1 MGDFRIVLTPSK
13 CCWEF
18 RGGGELFR
26 NSSFFAAV
34 YRSVLRQKKKNM
46 IFQAHLE
53 ILEKCLEVFLCNEI
67 WDSGLSWYCYWWK
80 ARNGLDLCLQWT
92 RKGARKCTGQNCK
105 TGWFWHAASNQKR
118 RPWNL
123 CVCQERKLLYWK
135 VNFQISLGK
144 FEINTWDQTKKHKA
158 WILFPRVFRK

>member
-1 MGDFRIVLTPSK
+1 MSWNFFSVQRFLGEFRIVLTPSK

-18 RGGGELFR
+18 RGGKTCSGIVL
-26 NSSFFAAV
+26 SFSAAIC
-34 YRSVLRQKKKNM
+34 RSVLRQKKTL
-46 IFQAHLE
+46 IFQTHLE

-105 TGWFWHAASNQKR
+105 TGWFDTQLLTRKGGRKKR
-118 RPWNL
+118 KKNCFIERLIFRLVLGNL
-123 CVCQERKLLYWK
+123 R
-135 VNFQISLGK
+135 
-144 FEINTWDQTKKHKA
+144 
-158 WILFPRVFRK
+158 